1 MSKPVLLC
9 LAGLLG
15 ITCLAPCGLRAQTA
29 PASPPDQPGP
39 HPFAA
44 KFQPFVDNHTLA
56 GVVFLVATKDT
67 ILDEEAIGYADLDTS
82 TPMSFDNEFWIASM
96 TKPMTATG
104 LMMLVDEGKV
114 KIDDPVEKYLPEF
127 KGLMVGSSQ
136 DEPQVPAN
144 HPILVR
150 EILSHTS
157 GMANIPQ
164 RPPSGTLAEW
174 VQTYSKTPLTTQ
186 PGTHFLYANAGINTA
201 GRIIEV
207 VSGIPYE
214 QFMLERI
221 FTPLGMSDTT
231 FRPDEGQ
238 LARLASAYLE
248 APDKSRLLKGISPL
262 LPAPGKPWMPPM
274 PAGGLFS
281 TAADLL
287 KFCRMMLQG
296 GVYDGKRY
304 LSESSLAA
312 MTKAYTTPATGG
324 SYGLGWMIAPN
335 GFFHDGAFKTRMAI
349 IPREGLVEIFLVQ
362 QEAPIPEI
370 VKQSMKM
377 FSETAEAAFGKA
389 KAPAQVLPSK

>member
-1 MSKPVLLC
+1 MRPSFRLC
-9 LAGLLG
+9 LIGLLG
-15 ITCLAPCGLRAQTA
+15 LSSLTPCGLRAQSSS
-29 PASPPDQPGP
+29 PASSGQPDP

-44 KFQPFVDNHTLA
+44 KFQPFVDNHALA
-56 GVVFLVATKDT
+56 GAVFLVATKDK
-67 ILDEEAIGYADLDTS
+67 ILDEEAIGYADLDAKK
-82 TPMSFDNEFWIASM
+82 PMSSDNEFWIASM
-96 TKPMTATG
+96 TKPMTATA

-127 KGLMVGSSQ
+127 KGLTVGGSKE
-136 DEPQVPAN
+136 EPPVPAS

-157 GMANIPQ
+157 GMANLPE
-164 RPPSGTLAEW
+164 RPVPGSLAEH
-174 VQTYSKTPLTTQ
+174 VQTYSKSPLSTQ

-207 VSGIPYE
+207 VGGVPYAA
-214 QFMLERI
+214 FMQERV

-231 FRPDEGQ
+231 FRPNEAQ
-238 LARLASAYLE
+238 MARLASAYLE
-248 APDKSRLLKGISPL
+248 APDKSGLVKGICPL
-262 LPAPGKPWMPPM
+262 LPAPGKPWLPPM

-287 KFCRMMLQG
+287 KFGRMMLQG
-296 GVYDGKRY
+296 GIYEGKRY
-304 LSESSLAA
+304 LSEGSLAA

-335 GFFHDGAFKTRMAI
+335 GFFHDGAYKTRMSI

-362 QEAPIPEI
+362 QQGPIPES

-377 FSETAEAAFGKA
+377 FSETAEGVFGKV
-389 KAPAQVLPSK
+389 KAPSQDTPPK